1 MFPSNENNSQKYGS
15 AFQAPKK
22 THRIVCFLCHFFLL
36 HFSQFTAVN
45 LFIWAQDPWHD
56 HSLVLRSEDQ
66 GIWGGKNRLKSCS
79 FWAPSRW
86 CLWCRWLHLPSK
98 QYPPWMLEASQQKM
112 SWRSGVLKKTR
123 EKAEWEASSAKL
135 SGRARKTQGF
145 FCRWRCL
152 DKVSVY
158 FRWLNLCRIMW

>member
-1 MFPSNENNSQKYGS
+1 MFPSNKNNSKKCGS

-22 THRIVCFLCHFFLL
+22 TYRIVCFLCHFFL

-66 GIWGGKNRLKSCS
+66 GIWGGKKQVEILQLLRAFKMMPVMPVA
-79 FWAPSRW
+79 APPFEAI
-86 CLWCRWLHLPSK
+86 PSLDVRGIAAEDV
-98 QYPPWMLEASQQKM
+98 LEVGMGSQQCEVV
-112 SWRSGVLKKTR
+112 GT
-123 EKAEWEASSAKL
+123 
-135 SGRARKTQGF
+135 RKTQGF

>member
-22 THRIVCFLCHFFLL
+22 THRIVCFLCHFFFL
-36 HFSQFTAVN
+36 HFSQCTAVN

-66 GIWGGKNRLKSCS
+66 GIWGGKKQVEILQLLRAFKMMPVMPVAAPPFEAIPSLDVRGIAAEDVLEVGS
-79 FWAPSRW
+79 F
-86 CLWCRWLHLPSK
+86 
-98 QYPPWMLEASQQKM
+98 E
-112 SWRSGVLKKTR
+112 KKR

-135 SGRARKTQGF
+135 SGPEKPKDF
-145 FCRWRCL
+145 FA
-152 DKVSVY
+152 DEDV
-158 FRWLNLCRIMW
+158 

>member
-66 GIWGGKNRLKSCS
+66 GIWGGKKQVEILQLLRAFKMMPVMPVA
-79 FWAPSRW
+79 APPFEAI
-86 CLWCRWLHLPSK
+86 PSLDVRGIAAEDV
-98 QYPPWMLEASQQKM
+98 LEVGS
-112 SWRSGVLKKTR
+112 LEKKTR

-135 SGRARKTQGF
+135 SGREKTQGF
-145 FCRWRCL
+145 FA
-152 DKVSVY
+152 DEDV
-158 FRWLNLCRIMW
+158 